1 MVGMIRMAG
10 CTPNGMPNAARKS
23 NAHSGIHP
31 TYQMAHRRLVR
42 GLYATCVRLL
52 PTHTTASKLRHIW
65 ADVLLCAIHVLITR
79 LPIAMSLITY
89 IVEDSVTIRDNLI
102 ATLEEIAPVKVVGFA
117 ETETEA
123 SLWLSSNGG
132 DWQLAIVDLFLK
144 EGSGLGVLKGCQSRQ
159 HHQKVVV
166 LTNYATDDIRKRCTI
181 LGADAVFDKS
191 NEIEALLD
199 FCSASTT
206 R

>member
-1 MVGMIRMAG
+1 
-10 CTPNGMPNAARKS
+10 
-23 NAHSGIHP
+23 
-31 TYQMAHRRLVR
+31 
-42 GLYATCVRLL
+42 
-52 PTHTTASKLRHIW
+52 
-65 ADVLLCAIHVLITR
+65 
-79 LPIAMSLITY
+79 MSLITY

-117 ETETEA
+117 ETEIEA
-123 SLWLSSNGG
+123 RLWLSSHNG

-199 FCSASTT
+199 FCSASTA